1 MQLHLHGAPF
11 DLIVRPGS
19 LASAQA
25 APRSLDEILCPHA
38 DYCERT
44 PAGRRILLPCSS
56 TTAPS
61 RCTSSVSLQVI
72 VDWLRWPESVTRR
85 LLSWRRLSV
94 EAVVF
99 MSVLAFGDKSRGVVP
114 RVLTDVNRRSGG
126 SRRPCLVEIDSDRGS
141 NLLSGETSALDLAL
155 RDVFGNSRWAWE
167 GGVCLSVS
175 LSLYV
180 RVHGAYV
187 RP

>member
-1 MQLHLHGAPF
+1 MLFDFGYEQLSILGGSDLQLHLHGAPF

-72 VDWLRWPESVTRR
+72 VDWLRWPERNAPPF
-85 LLSWRRLSV
+85 
-94 EAVVF
+94 E
-99 MSVLAFGDKSRGVVP
+99 LAG
-114 RVLTDVNRRSGG
+114 
-126 SRRPCLVEIDSDRGS
+126 
-141 NLLSGETSALDLAL
+141 AL
-155 RDVFGNSRWAWE
+155 G
-167 GGVCLSVS
+167 
-175 LSLYV
+175 
-180 RVHGAYV
+180 
-187 RP
+187 